1 VPVAGETPLASRD
14 STAIAHGAAPGD
26 SLNRADNRMKIPL
39 ATRYVDYDNKSH
51 VNNAVYLTY
60 FEIARAHVWREV
72 LGLPDDPA
80 FVLAEATVRYLS
92 PAMLGEPLEIE
103 IRTGEIRTKAWA
115 WEYAIRCTADGRTVA
130 EGSTVQV
137 WFDYERRAAAKIPEG
152 VAAILKGLRD

>member
-115 WEYAIRCTADGRTVA
+115 WESTRSDARRTGARSRKEVRCKS
-130 EGSTVQV
+130 GSTTSGG
-137 WFDYERRAAAKIPEG
+137 RRRRFRRT
-152 VAAILKGLRD
+152 LRRS